1 MRAPSPSDIL
11 LSALD
16 RRLSLVPCCEG
27 GLGRGQFLFDGIKI
41 RRCLCCNCQR
51 TERFPKL
58 CLSRGYPLVCCLHAL
73 FLLCHGIVRK
83 VRCRR
88 RRGGHDVER
97 DGHSEQHSSGS
108 DTGQQDVA
116 AKHQTC
122 RDSGNPT
129 ERHGVD
135 QERGDCRPSAGVS
148 AFMRT
153 RPEVDKASRQNK
165 LSIYVFGRMV

>member
-1 MRAPSPSDIL
+1 MWLLRRRRLSVPSPPAPMPPRNQARGPVWRTDRGDAEQASFPTRAALRLVPAPPAPVIAGGFVRAPSPSDIL

-58 CLSRGYPLVCCLHAL
+58 CLSHGYPLVCCLHAL
-73 FLLCHGIVRK
+73 FLLGHGIVRK

-88 RRGGHDVER
+88 RRGGHD
-97 DGHSEQHSSGS
+97 
-108 DTGQQDVA
+108 
-116 AKHQTC
+116 
-122 RDSGNPT
+122 
-129 ERHGVD
+129 
-135 QERGDCRPSAGVS
+135 
-148 AFMRT
+148 
-153 RPEVDKASRQNK
+153 
-165 LSIYVFGRMV
+165 